1 MWGEPRFAVFVLL
14 REVGNRLRVIAITHP
29 VIRIV
34 CRSGGAGED
43 VGHLFGDGAAGVR
56 RHAVRVRPIRPFERV
71 AVILKRNEGVDR
83 PRFVYW

>member
-14 REVGNRLRVIAITHP
+14 REVGNRLWVIAVTHP

-34 CRSGGAGED
+34 CRSGEAGED
-43 VGHLFGDGAAGVR
+43 VGYLFGDGATGVR
-56 RHAVRVRPIRPFERV
+56 RHGVRVRPIRPFERV
-71 AVILKRNEGVDR
+71 AVILTLNEGMDR